1 MLFVKKNF
9 IIKGKAHKYLFEV
22 INCLFCTY
30 LLMFKFWLHNNGSV
44 LVALLKILCMYWSS
58 SRDSF
63 GVQMF
68 TIKLQIRNKIWQ
80 KKVFV
85 AYVIFLGM
93 LATFIARIKRKRKQ
107 FIVFIY
113 ICLDFLNQLLV
124 NIEFASN
131 QLLCFLDFSG
141 RIFYFQPTKKDQYFE
156 FCICTYIKEKPICKI
171 ISFYIMK

>member
-1 MLFVKKNF
+1 MNAFIFWMQNIVCFSLKKPNAANF

-68 TIKLQIRNKIWQ
+68 TIKLQIKNKIW
-80 KKVFV
+80 
-85 AYVIFLGM
+85 
-93 LATFIARIKRKRKQ
+93 
-107 FIVFIY
+107 
-113 ICLDFLNQLLV
+113 
-124 NIEFASN
+124 
-131 QLLCFLDFSG
+131 
-141 RIFYFQPTKKDQYFE
+141 
-156 FCICTYIKEKPICKI
+156 
-171 ISFYIMK
+171 